1 MNTPT
6 PPTPEQL
13 IAGLK
18 SQIAGLK
25 AALDKALAEN
35 VELRSRCGELIRC
48 GDPKPWLIREWGET
62 KNQCPPGR
70 DWHQRLVLALSPYE
84 KKSYK

>member
-35 VELRSRCGELIRC
+35 IELRQNIP
-48 GDPKPWLIREWGET
+48 D
-62 KNQCPPGR
+62 
-70 DWHQRLVLALSPYE
+70 LASA
-84 KKSYK
+84 SD

>member
-25 AALDKALAEN
+25 AALDKALEEN
-35 VELRSRCGELIRC
+35 VEMRQSASAMASA
-48 GDPKPWLIREWGET
+48 DTATPTKET
-62 KNQCPPGR
+62 T
-70 DWHQRLVLALSPYE
+70 L
-84 KKSYK
+84 